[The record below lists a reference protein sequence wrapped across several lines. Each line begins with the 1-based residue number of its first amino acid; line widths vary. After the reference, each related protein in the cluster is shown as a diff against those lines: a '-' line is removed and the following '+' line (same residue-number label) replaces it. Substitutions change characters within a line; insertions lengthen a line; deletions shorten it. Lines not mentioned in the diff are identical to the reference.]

1 MVVSCLCLLI
11 CTSCFSNANVE
22 LYVCVCRV
30 LVFSNQNASANCD
43 EKQQHQI
50 RHLSPLTPLKFGLC
64 TAFNPFRG
72 AGERCE
78 IWNKIHLAKKK
89 KITPYL
95 AFALA
100 NYIMH
105 SLFPWSWL
113 NTWNRTL
120 ITVLSALAKN
130 WIVHIKS
137 TYPNNW
143 TEFTLEFSAVVRRSL
158 ALRSSSFYWHCLE

>member
-1 MVVSCLCLLI
+1 MQMLSCMC
-11 CTSCFSNANVE
+11 
-22 LYVCVCRV
+22 VCV
-30 LVFSNQNASANCD
+30 VFWCFRIKMQAQTAMKNSNTKFDTCHHWRRWNSAFAHHSIHFGVQERD
-43 EKQQHQI
+43 VRSGI
-50 RHLSPLTPLKFGLC
+50 RSIWRRKKNHL
-64 TAFNPFRG
+64 
-72 AGERCE
+72 
-78 IWNKIHLAKKK
+78 
-89 KITPYL
+89 PYL

-143 TEFTLEFSAVVRRSL
+143 TEFTLEFFAVVRRSL